1 MGQYEEIDKRILEA
15 VAKRS
20 NPNSD
25 PRCVEE
31 GKRIA
36 DEERERY
43 RYNCRPGYRVIE
55 ARLQELRKTG
65 KIAYYTKDEKS
76 GKGGWHLGPNEEV
89 RGAEAGSSPERPSRL
104 PGSAATGERDV

>member
-1 MGQYEEIDKRILEA
+1 MTKYVEMDKRILEA

-36 DEERERY
+36 DEERAKD
-43 RYNCRPGYRVIE
+43 RYNCRPGYRVIDC
-55 ARLQELRKTG
+55 RLQALRKAA
-65 KIAYYTKDEKS
+65 KIVHYTKAEKN
-76 GKGGWHLGPNEEV
+76 GEGGWHLGPNVKV
-89 RGAEAGSSPERPSRL
+89 RGPEAALSPEAPSRL
-104 PGSAATGERDV
+104 PGSAA